1 MKAKR
6 IFEIER
12 FINDKTAVTLDEL
25 SQHFNVSIN
34 TIRRDINQLVHLN
47 KVKKVYGGV
56 KSVNTSH
63 SSAIDFN
70 ARNIEYSEEKKHI
83 GKLAA
88 QKLVAGDV
96 VYIDTG
102 TTTMHILDYVDK
114 SLPLT
119 VITNSLDVIN
129 KASQFDEMDLFVIG
143 EQFKKTTRSF
153 IGIDAHSLLNKMNI
167 EKAFMAATGINVT
180 NGLSNSEL
188 EENDI
193 KQIVMKKSKQKFICV
208 DSSKM
213 NKSTLLTYAPLECVC
228 SIITNQPLP
237 DNISEFASQHDI
249 EVLY

>member
-6 IFEIER
+6 IFEIEH
-12 FINDKTAVTLDEL
+12 FIHDRNAVTLEEL
-25 SQHFNVSIN
+25 SKHFNVSIN
-34 TIRRDINQLVHLN
+34 TIRRDINQLAKMN

-56 KSVNTSH
+56 ESLNISY
-63 SSAIDFN
+63 SSATDFN
-70 ARNIEYSEEKKHI
+70 DRNIEHSEEKKYV

-96 VYIDTG
+96 IYIDTG

-129 KASQFDEMDLFVIG
+129 KASQFDNIDLFIIG

-153 IGIDAHSLLNKMNI
+153 IGVDSHSLLNKINI
-167 EKAFMAATGINVT
+167 QKAFMAATGINVT
-180 NGLSNSEL
+180 NGLSNSEV
-188 EENDI
+188 EENYI
-193 KQIVMKKSKQKFICV
+193 KQVVMKKSKQKFVCV

-213 NKSTLLTYAPLECVC
+213 NKSTLLTYAPLESVHA
-228 SIITNQPLP
+228 IITDQPLP
-237 DNISEFASQHDI
+237 ENISDFVKKHDI
-249 EVLY
+249 EVNY